1 MTNDRRTDFG
11 TPTPATP
18 RGQSERTPAAPA
30 DPTTSLL
37 AVGGMAPMALLL
49 MRHGRGH
56 RRDRGHLR

>member
-11 TPTPATP
+11 TPHTGNT

-30 DPTTSLL
+30 HPATSLL
-37 AVGGMAPMALLL
+37 AVGGMAPRALLL

-56 RRDRGHLR
+56 RRGRGHLR